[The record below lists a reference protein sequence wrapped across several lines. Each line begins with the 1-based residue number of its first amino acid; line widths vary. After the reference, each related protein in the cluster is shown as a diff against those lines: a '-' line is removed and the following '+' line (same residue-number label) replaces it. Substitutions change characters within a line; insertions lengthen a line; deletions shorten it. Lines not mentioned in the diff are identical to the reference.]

1 MKEVRPQDLMIGN
14 YVRIANVDTN
24 LESYIGRIGK
34 VVMLEDDR
42 IVILLSK
49 KKLDNI
55 YCSDLVGELEAI
67 PIDWDMMTR
76 LGWKKSHEVVDTL
89 VYEQSEP
96 ERRLTLY
103 TNNTLLVVSSMQT
116 IFCKVVESVHEL
128 QNALKICD
136 VKDMISYD

>member
-42 IVILLSK
+42 IIIELSQTFYK
-49 KKLDNI
+49 T
-55 YCSDLVGELEAI
+55 YASDVVGELEAI

-103 TNNTLLVVSSMQT
+103 TNNTLLVVSGMQT

-128 QNALKICD
+128 QNALKVCD